1 MGTDVCRQVKKDVL
15 KIVRGPCKSSAPKNV
30 FLLTALSH
38 LKQIM
43 SLCLQQLKSEQVKKK
58 PKKEKSTDVTAPP
71 WQTEILSGKVSRI
84 LEANKVKLAQ
94 KKIDFYLSWA
104 SECYNEYEL
113 FYQWTVFFCQ
123 LISNSVARCFNR
135 QWNNWKVKRGWNNFV
150 TTLRFNS
157 WTNSSYRLD
166 LKNGPI
172 VYSDFG
178 HLPVI
183 QIVRLE
189 KAILLST

>member
-1 MGTDVCRQVKKDVL
+1 MGTEVCREVKKDVL

-58 PKKEKSTDVTAPP
+58 PKKGKSADVTAPPP
-71 WQTEILSGKVSRI
+71 WQTEILAGKVSRI

-113 FYQWTVFFCQ
+113 FYQ
-123 LISNSVARCFNR
+123 
-135 QWNNWKVKRGWNNFV
+135 
-150 TTLRFNS
+150 
-157 WTNSSYRLD
+157 
-166 LKNGPI
+166 
-172 VYSDFG
+172 
-178 HLPVI
+178 
-183 QIVRLE
+183 
-189 KAILLST
+189 